1 MQSLLAHAGA
11 SADKVIY
18 GPEISISWAAIAV
31 ATIAAMAI
39 GSIWYGP
46 LFGEKWMRLVKLSK
60 KDTEKSWQ
68 KPMLVMLVLSVLQA
82 FILAHFIAYAQYY
95 YFETSEVTIGIL
107 TGFWLWAGFVLPV
120 LGGSYLFARRSL
132 ELMKID
138 LGNYLVTLVAMG
150 AIIAAIS

>member
-95 YFETSEVTIGIL
+95 YFETSEVIIGIL
-107 TGFWLWAGFVLPV
+107 TAFWLWAGFVLPV

>member
-1 MQSLLAHAGA
+1 
-11 SADKVIY
+11 
-18 GPEISISWAAIAV
+18 
-31 ATIAAMAI
+31 MAI